1 MQSRSKRNEMI
12 KDGAYDG
19 RYKEKVVKSK
29 KKVPRKTEKLSVSL
43 QIEEELYN
51 QQSSDVIG
59 HIELDY
65 YEEEEN

>member
-19 RYKEKVVKSK
+19 RYKEKVVSSK
-29 KKVPRKTEKLSVSL
+29 KKLPRKTEKHQALL
-43 QIEEELYN
+43 DIEEQLYN
-51 QQSSDVIG
+51 EQSSDVIG

-65 YEEEEN
+65 YEEN